1 MKQFKNPK
9 TMEETINQEQTIIE
23 QSNELVVSQTMKSY
37 FLKYAKWGK
46 FLGIVS
52 YISAVMMFIL
62 GISFFF
68 IGALTAA
75 YPEAFA
81 MVFKV
86 MMFGLMI
93 VYGIIYVFMGKYLL
107 NSAKQTK
114 LGIEIN
120 SQLALEDGVNNLQ
133 KLFSLLGVLT
143 IIGICVLILYVIVLV
158 AAIAFF
164 VPAF

>member
-1 MKQFKNPK
+1 
-9 TMEETINQEQTIIE
+9 MEETINQEQTIIE
-23 QSNELVVSQTMKSY
+23 QTNDLIVNQKMKSY

-52 YISAVMMFIL
+52 YISALMMFIL

-75 YPEAFA
+75 YSEAFA

-86 MMFGLMI
+86 MMFGLMT
-93 VYGIIYVFMGKYLL
+93 VYGIIYIFMGKYLL
-107 NSAKQTK
+107 NSANQTK
-114 LGIEIN
+114 LGIHIN
-120 SQLALEDGVNNLQ
+120 SQLALEQGINSLQ
-133 KLFSLLGVLT
+133 KLFGLLGVLT

-158 AAIAFF
+158 AAVAFF
-164 VPAF
+164 LPAF